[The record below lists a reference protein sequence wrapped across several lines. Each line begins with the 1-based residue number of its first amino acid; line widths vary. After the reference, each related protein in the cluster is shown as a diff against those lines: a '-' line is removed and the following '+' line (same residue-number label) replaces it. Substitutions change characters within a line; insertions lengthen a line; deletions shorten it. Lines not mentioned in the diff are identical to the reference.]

1 MAEKFSPGDKVFL
14 IHLMEAGYVTRLQG
28 ADMVYVQLK
37 DMEIPVYL
45 TDITSKMPDQRPP
58 SENSK
63 PVKKKDDVVAVK
75 TENEHEKNDSG
86 LFLCFEPI
94 YDHTGDIRTFKI
106 CLVNDTSFTIEFRYR
121 FFLSGNIHF
130 QLDRKILPYE
140 FYLLHEIVH
149 DALNEMPEV
158 DVSVRDE
165 KNELLTGELT
175 QKIRPQNFFNK
186 LGQSPLTGTES
197 FVYPVPT
204 SSLKKPIRPSPKKNE
219 ITFDADVL
227 KAMMLDSA
235 PNKDMELAQASRE
248 VDLHIDKL
256 VGNHYKMDN
265 SEILHVQ
272 LARFQQSLDQA
283 IAGGIDRFYVIHG
296 NGKGKLKR
304 EIHHLLKTYKEVK
317 SFNND
322 YHPKYAH
329 GATEIILR

>member
-14 IHLMEAGYVTRLQG
+14 IHLMETGYVTRLQG
-28 ADMVYVQLK
+28 ADMVYVQLM

-45 TDITSKMPDQRPP
+45 TDITSKMPDQRPL

-63 PVKKKDDVVAVK
+63 PEKKKDDVVAAK
-75 TENEHEKNDSG
+75 TKNENEKKDSG
-86 LFLCFEPI
+86 LFLCFEPT

-106 CLVNDTSFTIEFRYR
+106 CLVNDTAFTIEFRYR

-140 FYLLHEIVH
+140 FFLLHEIVH

-158 DVSVRDE
+158 DVFVRDE
-165 KNELLTGELT
+165 KNELLKGKLM
-175 QKIRPQNFFNK
+175 QKIKPQNFFNK
-186 LGQSPLTGTES
+186 LAQSPLTGTES
-197 FVYPVPT
+197 YLYPIPT
-204 SSLKKPIRPSPKKNE
+204 SSPQKPIKPAPKNIE
-219 ITFDADVL
+219 ITFDAGAL
-227 KAMMLDSA
+227 KARMLDSA
-235 PNKDMELAQASRE
+235 PNKDMDLAQASRE
-248 VDLHIDKL
+248 VDLHIEKL
-256 VGNHYKMDN
+256 VGNHHKMDN

-272 LARFQQSLDQA
+272 LTRFQQSLDQA
-283 IAGGIDRFYVIHG
+283 IAGGVDRFYVIHG

-304 EIHHLLKTYKEVK
+304 EIHHVLKTYKEVK